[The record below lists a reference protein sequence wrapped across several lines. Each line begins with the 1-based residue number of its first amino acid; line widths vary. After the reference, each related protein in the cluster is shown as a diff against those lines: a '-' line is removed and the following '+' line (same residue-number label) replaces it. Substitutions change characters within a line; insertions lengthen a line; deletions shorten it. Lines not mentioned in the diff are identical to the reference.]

1 MHRKDLEEALFQAPV
16 GHLCHCSHLLN
27 IQQND
32 NTNSKSNQCFF
43 CAGLCCL
50 PRTHPAQ
57 HIPTTGPLH
66 LPFRCLTSP
75 SLSHPSGSPLPT
87 SSSSLCQCHLASETT
102 PVHPRCN
109 HPRHFLPPACFLLS
123 FICPILCLMYW
134 FAIFSP
140 HYLSAGK
147 ADLLPYSLW
156 CPQHLGRCPA
166 HHRCSTNLC

>member
-1 MHRKDLEEALFQAPV
+1 MHRKDLEEAPFQAPV
-16 GHLCHCSHLLN
+16 GHLCHRSHLLN

-66 LPFRCLTSP
+66 LPFPCLTSP
-75 SLSHPSGSPLPT
+75 SLPHPSGSPLPT

-102 PVHPRCN
+102 PVHPNCS
-109 HPRHFLPPACFLLS
+109 HPPTLPAPS
-123 FICPILCLMYW
+123 
-134 FAIFSP
+134 
-140 HYLSAGK
+140 
-147 ADLLPYSLW
+147 LLPALLHMPYSVFNVLV
-156 CPQHLGRCPA
+156 CYLFPPLFKCQEG
-166 HHRCSTNLC
+166 